1 MEKILIGVGVEWMY
15 MYELGSVKIDLTKVL
30 CAKDYFFIYFWQCV
44 RKIVDEKK
52 INISKKKMKKVN
64 MKILILI
71 PCYGEWILSS
81 EKN

>member
-44 RKIVDEKK
+44 RKILDEK
-52 INISKKKMKKVN
+52 INKYFQKKK
-64 MKILILI
+64 
-71 PCYGEWILSS
+71 
-81 EKN
+81 